1 MTIQAGRG
9 SRLLFR
15 IDPISLESPFG
26 YLCRVAE
33 AHRYNGPHWLLQLA
47 GLSPDRAAREDD
59 ASRIAHVLRLEP
71 EEWLALCYRRAARPR
86 PCEQRR
92 FCGKPVGADQLN
104 LSRPRV
110 CPSCLRERSVCW
122 AIWDLCLVAACPTH
136 RCLLVNRCPGCKK
149 TLAWRRPAVTR
160 CRCGTDFR
168 TVTAEVASTDLLAI
182 NTLIYRAARFS
193 PGTIAAPGLD
203 DYHFL
208 PEVVQLPVGSL
219 LRLIRSLGL
228 LGEEERLR
236 RKQRPFHRTDLLTA
250 IEADQAAT
258 AALRD
263 WPRAWHK
270 VLNDMV
276 SERIANA
283 AALSLGDSFG
293 NFYRH
298 LFYAL
303 PRSEF
308 GFLHEGFESFV
319 IKEWKG
325 VVRGHNRTLSAGT
338 REQSIWIAAQQAA
351 AKAQIHSMRIVELV
365 RQGKIEGIFHKVRR
379 RRQHIECWIKRAS
392 LDKWIIARDTELT
405 QYMSRS
411 EARETLGLHGGAV
424 LQVAKAGL
432 IRYVQ
437 GSERYFPYGFHF
449 LREDIWRIK
458 QAFEKYAVPVR
469 ESSKAG
475 ELVALSHALI
485 YLGRDSGLPAVIR
498 AVMDGALIPEGYTH
512 RFPGIMGYLFPAER
526 VRMYR
531 SVTDVPMP
539 AEGFLNYT
547 EAAARLG
554 SNTKA
559 VGGLVAQGVLGAST
573 GYHIGRSKLV
583 PASEI
588 QYFLSRY
595 VGINAL
601 ARQLHVTADW
611 LRCHFKRSGVPML
624 AVPVG
629 TRGKTY
635 FLMKEV
641 AATVRISP
649 PRISWR

>member
-1 MTIQAGRG
+1 MTVQAGRG
-9 SRLLFR
+9 PLLLFR
-15 IDPISLESPFG
+15 IYPISLESPFG
-26 YLCRVAE
+26 YLCRVAQ
-33 AHRYNGPHWLLQLA
+33 AHRYNRPHWLLQLA
-47 GLSPDRAAREDD
+47 GLSPDRAVREDD

-71 EEWLALCYRRAARPR
+71 AEWLALCYRRAARPR
-86 PCEQRR
+86 PCEQRC

-104 LSRPRV
+104 LSRPRA
-110 CPSCLRERSVCW
+110 CPSCLREHSVWW

-149 TLAWRRPAVTR
+149 TLAWRRPAVER
-160 CRCGTDFR
+160 CRCGTDLR
-168 TVTAEVASTDLLAI
+168 TGTAEVASTDLLAI
-182 NTLIYRAARFS
+182 NTLIYRAAGFS
-193 PGTIAAPGLD
+193 PGTIAALGLD
-203 DYHFL
+203 DYHFP
-208 PEVVQLPVGSL
+208 PEVLQLPLGSL

-228 LGEEERLR
+228 LGEEGR
-236 RKQRPFHRTDLLTA
+236 RRRNQRPFHRTDLITA
-250 IEADQAAT
+250 IEADRAAT

-270 VLNDMV
+270 ILKDMV
-276 SERIANA
+276 AEKIESA
-283 AALSLGDSFG
+283 AALSLGECFG

-319 IKEWKG
+319 IKDWKG
-325 VVRGHNRTLSAGT
+325 VVRGHNRTLSTAT
-338 REQSIWIAAQQAA
+338 REQSLWIAAQQAA
-351 AKAQIHSMRIVELV
+351 AKAQINYMRIVELV
-365 RQGKIEGIFHKVRR
+365 RQGKIEGTFHKVRR
-379 RRQHIECWIKRAS
+379 RRQHIECWVKRVS

-449 LREDIWRIK
+449 LREDIGRIK

-469 ESSKAG
+469 EYSKAG

-485 YLGRDSGLPAVIR
+485 YLRRDSGLPAVIR
-498 AVMDGALIPEGYTH
+498 AVMDGALIPAGYTN

-531 SVTDVPMP
+531 SVTGVQMP

-547 EAAARLG
+547 EAAAKLG
-554 SNTKA
+554 SNTQA
-559 VGGLVAQGVLGAST
+559 VGGLVAQGVLGASA

-595 VGINAL
+595 VGLNAL

-611 LRCHFKRSGVPML
+611 LRCHFKKSGMPML

-635 FLMKEV
+635 FLTKEV
-641 AATVRISP
+641 AAAERISP
-649 PRISWR
+649 PKISWR